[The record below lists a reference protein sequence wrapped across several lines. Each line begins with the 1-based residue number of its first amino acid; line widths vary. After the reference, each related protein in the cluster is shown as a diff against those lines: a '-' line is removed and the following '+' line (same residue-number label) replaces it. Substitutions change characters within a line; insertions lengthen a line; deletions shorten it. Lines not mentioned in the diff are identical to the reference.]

1 MRRGHS
7 AQRPLKARKPA
18 APGDTGHKALMPC
31 VMSRVKISRLH
42 SFLHAKPSFTTQAYP
57 AQNSK
62 AARIS
67 ISRSG
72 SQTSSISSNRW
83 SMLASP

>member
-1 MRRGHS
+1 M
-7 AQRPLKARKPA
+7 A
-18 APGDTGHKALMPC
+18 APPSPPAEAPLYHCQNRGFLSLDTGHKGLMPC

-83 SMLASP
+83 

>member
-1 MRRGHS
+1 MYSVPILGWYPRFIVI
-7 AQRPLKARKPA
+7 
-18 APGDTGHKALMPC
+18 DTGHKGLMPC